1 MNISKKM
8 QNVEGYPS
16 RVGTQ
21 ILGLIP
27 QSQVRKFLKCASSQ
41 IANPQICND
50 YSANFLCKEK
60 AVFLIQVRSVLPL
73 LFLYLRVRIF

>member
-27 QSQVRKFLKCASSQ
+27 QSQVGKFLKCASSQ

-50 YSANFLCKEK
+50 YSANFLCKVSDPGPQCF
-60 AVFLIQVRSVLPL
+60 ASNIFFI
-73 LFLYLRVRIF
+73 YVRIF